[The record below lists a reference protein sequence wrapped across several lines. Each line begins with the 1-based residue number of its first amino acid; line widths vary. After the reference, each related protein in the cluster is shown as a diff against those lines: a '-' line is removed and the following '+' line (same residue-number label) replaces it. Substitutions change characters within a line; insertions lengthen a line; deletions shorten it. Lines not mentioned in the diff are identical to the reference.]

1 MTLTSENFT
10 QTKSQTKHISDSKR
24 DKSLKPKG
32 VRQKMTEKKALA
44 NESED
49 VSKTR
54 IKQLSVELTE
64 ETQQPKRTI
73 MVRSNLRQKEKSLQV
88 KGA

>member
-1 MTLTSENFT
+1 MTLTAENFT
-10 QTKSQTKHISDSKR
+10 QTKSQIKHISESKR

-32 VRQKMTEKKALA
+32 VRQKMTEEKALA

-49 VSKTR
+49 VSKTH

-64 ETQQPKRTI
+64 ETQPPKRT
-73 MVRSNLRQKEKSLQV
+73 M
-88 KGA
+88 